1 MSSKLRA
8 QLALERQLL
17 HRLLDEHRS
26 LLDKCKKQP
35 PTPVERSALA
45 IMLHGFYNGVENIF
59 KRIAVEYEGRIPDG
73 AAAHRDLLDLM
84 TQATPDRHRA
94 ISESL
99 CDTLDPYLDFRHML
113 RHAYSFQLQ
122 WEKMEMLVAECES
135 VLSRFDAE
143 IDAFLAKME
152 KES

>member
-1 MSSKLRA
+1 M
-8 QLALERQLL
+8 
-17 HRLLDEHRS
+17 
-26 LLDKCKKQP
+26 
-35 PTPVERSALA
+35 A

-59 KRIAVEYEGRIPDG
+59 KRIAMEYEGRIPNG

-84 TQATPDRHRA
+84 ARTTPARPRV

-113 RHAYSFQLQ
+113 RHAYSFQLH

-143 IDAFLAKME
+143 IDAFLATLE
-152 KES
+152 KKS